1 MLSTSKRAY
10 PMTSIGWVSDRLSC
24 MVLHACRDWLARS
37 TAELL
42 AIAERLNQKEAG
54 LQSLDKPWADTLTP
68 SGRMV
73 LTVFAGMAEFERA
86 LIRQRTQDGLVDPAN
101 AGSPSAVRVSFA
113 VISRN
118 WPSNSSSKRNPSA
131 PSPKPSTFI
140 PQQFI
145 GVWKRD
151 RVTERLFP
159 FSSDSCVKARI

>member
-1 MLSTSKRAY
+1 
-10 PMTSIGWVSDRLSC
+10 

-86 LIRQRTQDGLVDPAN
+86 LKRGL
-101 AGSPSAVRVSFA
+101 FA
-113 VISRN
+113 VL
-118 WPSNSSSKRNPSA
+118 
-131 PSPKPSTFI
+131 
-140 PQQFI
+140 
-145 GVWKRD
+145 GVGLLR
-151 RVTERLFP
+151 
-159 FSSDSCVKARI
+159 